1 MTYIGKIINW
11 KQLCYLTISS
21 CVSVRTSVEILSTR
35 EVWRARKRRGA
46 PNFPSVQ
53 YLDIRTALAWTNCF
67 IITLSKRSMQQN
79 FIILYYCRA
88 RSKQYN
94 VYVTIFFSLTVN
106 LMFLSGNWEKVY
118 SKMIVKS
125 IFWCQKNINLRKV
138 VIERKQLCKEWSH
151 AIVTAQ
157 LAEMTT
163 TTTLTSFP
171 YYRLTNSNVSS

>member
-1 MTYIGKIINW
+1 MNHIGKIINC

-53 YLDIRTALAWTNCF
+53 YLDIRSAAAWTNCF

-94 VYVTIFFSLTVN
+94 VYVTIFFSLTVK
-106 LMFLSGNWEKVY
+106 LMFLSWNWEKVY

-125 IFWCQKNINLRKV
+125 IFWCQKNINLRKSGYW
-138 VIERKQLCKEWSH
+138 EK
-151 AIVTAQ
+151 
-157 LAEMTT
+157 
-163 TTTLTSFP
+163 TTLQRMISRHSP
-171 YYRLTNSNVSS
+171 HSSRRWQQQQHSPLSLTIG

>member
-1 MTYIGKIINW
+1 MNYIGKIINW

-21 CVSVRTSVEILSTR
+21 CVSVRTSVEILSAR

-53 YLDIRTALAWTNCF
+53 YLDIRTAAAWTNCF

-106 LMFLSGNWEKVY
+106 LMFLSWNWEKVY

-125 IFWCQKNINLRKV
+125 IFWCQKNINLRKSGYW
-138 VIERKQLCKEWSH
+138 EK
-151 AIVTAQ
+151 
-157 LAEMTT
+157 
-163 TTTLTSFP
+163 TTLQRMISRHSPHSWRRWQQQQHSPLF
-171 YYRLTNSNVSS
+171 LTIG